1 MQTATLFNSK
11 KKRYPLFVAISFSV
25 LGVFTQGLKFWNGPM
40 YGDDYLTTAGFIA
53 PDNSFFSAVFNTGSG
68 KWRPLNNI
76 YLYFTTHYFRFDYL
90 PYLIIN
96 RFLLIFCAVTTGLL
110 AYAFSKSFI
119 AVALASFSVSISH
132 LTYMGQISIFGFMEL
147 GSTIFLVAA
156 IHSAISSIEIR
167 EKNPPYAEFLQILS
181 VSSFLCSCLIHE
193 RFQVASLCFF
203 YLFRKMS
210 SKSKRIRSRSL
221 LFLLVPGFIT
231 VSKYLLQ
238 INPLQGGGEAT
249 FSTTVSKSL
258 SQNFQYSIL
267 GLFGYFSGA
276 GKFFG
281 DVSGLDDLS
290 RSNELKFFGVAITF
304 LPFFLSYTFL
314 LFHIIRQKSCSKFID
329 YKFWILL
336 SLLIFFLIPGSTVIS
351 RIEARWLFQSQI
363 LLLLIGFSILHN
375 SSVKNL
381 FRLFSIIQV
390 LAFIGIS
397 TIYNLHSDDYTALRN
412 QPSSVLVELEEVS
425 PTSGAWNLAINHTGP
440 PMPTWWQFA
449 YGGSFSQLSNPPTIV
464 ESCSNVK
471 NCLTVY
477 LYGADLDFKI
487 R

>member
-1 MQTATLFNSK
+1 
-11 KKRYPLFVAISFSV
+11 
-25 LGVFTQGLKFWNGPM
+25 M
-40 YGDDYLTTAGFIA
+40 YGDDYLTTSGFIA

-76 YLYFTTHYFRFDYL
+76 YLYFSTHYFRFDYL

-96 RFLLIFCAVTTGLL
+96 RLLLILCAVTTGLL
-110 AYAFSKSFI
+110 AYALFKSLT
-119 AVALASFSVSISH
+119 ALALVSFSVSVSH
-132 LTYMGQISIFGFMEL
+132 LTYMGQISVFGFMEL
-147 GSTIFLVAA
+147 GSTIFFVTA
-156 IHSAISSIEIR
+156 IHSAISSIEIQ
-167 EKNPPYAEFLQILS
+167 EKNPRYAEFLQILS
-181 VSSFLCSCLIHE
+181 VSGFLCSCLIHE
-193 RFQVASLCFF
+193 RFQVTSLCFF

-231 VSKYLLQ
+231 ISKYLLQ
-238 INPLQGGGEAT
+238 INPMKGGGESSFQAT
-249 FSTTVSKSL
+249 WFDSL
-258 SQNFQYSIL
+258 SQNFRYSIL

-281 DVSGLDDLS
+281 AGGGLDDLS
-290 RSNELKFFGVAITF
+290 RSNELKFLGLTVTF
-304 LPFFLSYTFL
+304 LPFFLSYTYL
-314 LFHIIRQKSCSKFID
+314 LFHVIRQKSCSKFID
-329 YKFWILL
+329 YKFWFLL

-363 LLLLIGFSILHN
+363 LLLLLGLSILDN

-397 TIYNLHSDDYTALRN
+397 TFYNLHSDDYTALRN
-412 QPSSVLVELEEVS
+412 QPSSVLVELEKVS
-425 PTSGAWNLAINHTGP
+425 PTSGTWNLAINHTGP

-449 YGGSFSQLSNPPTIV
+449 YGGSFSQLSNPPTLV
-464 ESCSNVK
+464 PSCSNVE

-487 R
+487 S

>member
-1 MQTATLFNSK
+1 
-11 KKRYPLFVAISFSV
+11 
-25 LGVFTQGLKFWNGPM
+25 M

-96 RFLLIFCAVTTGLL
+96 RLLLIFCAVITGSL
-110 AYAFSKSFI
+110 AYALSKSFI

-210 SKSKRIRSRSL
+210 STPKRIRSRSL

-258 SQNFQYSIL
+258 SQ
-267 GLFGYFSGA
+267 
-276 GKFFG
+276 K
-281 DVSGLDDLS
+281 
-290 RSNELKFFGVAITF
+290 
-304 LPFFLSYTFL
+304 
-314 LFHIIRQKSCSKFID
+314 
-329 YKFWILL
+329 
-336 SLLIFFLIPGSTVIS
+336 
-351 RIEARWLFQSQI
+351 
-363 LLLLIGFSILHN
+363 
-375 SSVKNL
+375 
-381 FRLFSIIQV
+381 
-390 LAFIGIS
+390 
-397 TIYNLHSDDYTALRN
+397 
-412 QPSSVLVELEEVS
+412 
-425 PTSGAWNLAINHTGP
+425 
-440 PMPTWWQFA
+440 
-449 YGGSFSQLSNPPTIV
+449 
-464 ESCSNVK
+464 
-471 NCLTVY
+471 
-477 LYGADLDFKI
+477 
-487 R
+487 